1 MLADTDQVVR
11 EIIDRSKPAATSTR
25 LSMVAV
31 AAVSL
36 LLARA
41 GECAIYGKK
50 VDSSGLPQD

>member
-36 LLARA
+36 SLARRRRMRDLRQ
-41 GECAIYGKK
+41 E
-50 VDSSGLPQD
+50 SG

>member
-36 LLARA
+36 SLARPPA
-41 GECAIYGKK
+41 STRAETL
-50 VDSSGLPQD
+50 VVTLL